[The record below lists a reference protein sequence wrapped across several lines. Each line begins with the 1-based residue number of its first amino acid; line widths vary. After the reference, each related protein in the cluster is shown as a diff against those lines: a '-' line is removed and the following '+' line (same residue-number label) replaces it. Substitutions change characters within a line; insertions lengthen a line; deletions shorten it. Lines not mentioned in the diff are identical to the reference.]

1 LDLEVSD
8 DAEQDENIKSKIKIL
23 TSASISDMILDD
35 LMDPLLINIIVII
48 EKSLLHQDHL
58 HHDIL
63 LVEMDH

>member
-35 LMDPLLINIIVII
+35 LMDPLLKHCV
-48 EKSLLHQDHL
+48 
-58 HHDIL
+58 
-63 LVEMDH
+63 V